1 MDIIVKKR
9 KKENKQICQA
19 IEKNSKGETDL
30 TKRKQKEN
38 KKTIGTPVIRH
49 MPP

>member
-9 KKENKQICQA
+9 KKKNKQICQA
-19 IEKNSKGETDL
+19 IVNSKGETDL